1 MMKTFSVLA
10 MGSVVT
16 AGVFPSFPAKIILS
30 AVVLLATLAQA
41 TRGAPLG
48 YQDKNGFHSVTG

>member
-1 MMKTFSVLA
+1 

-16 AGVFPSFPAKIILS
+16 AGVLPSFPAKIILS

-41 TRGAPLG
+41 ARGAPLG